1 MVINAT
7 VVCSRK
13 WIKDNRTFNTI
24 TLSVIGL
31 GSMDL
36 TVDERLIPDL
46 LDGQSISLNL
56 GIGISKNKPYV
67 KPDWESLKIL
77 NEEVDN

>member
-1 MVINAT
+1 MVIKAT
-7 VVCSRK
+7 VVCSKK
-13 WIKDNRTFNTI
+13 WTKDNRVFNTI

-36 TVDERLIPDL
+36 TVDERLVPDL
-46 LDGQSISLNL
+46 LDGQGVSLNL

-67 KPDWESLKIL
+67 KPEWETLKIL
-77 NEEVDN
+77 NEEVDK

>member
-1 MVINAT
+1 MVIKAT
-7 VVCSRK
+7 VVCSKK
-13 WIKDNRTFNTI
+13 WSKDNRTFNTI
-24 TLSVIGL
+24 TLSVLGL

-56 GIGISKNKPYV
+56 GIGISKNKPYI
-67 KPDWESLKIL
+67 KPDWDSLKIL
-77 NEEVDN
+77 NEEVDK

>member
-13 WIKDNRTFNTI
+13 WQKDNRTFNTL
-24 TLSVIGL
+24 TLSVLGL

-56 GIGISKNKPYV
+56 GIGISKNKPYI
-67 KPDWESLKIL
+67 KPDWDSLKIL
-77 NEEVDN
+77 NEEVDK